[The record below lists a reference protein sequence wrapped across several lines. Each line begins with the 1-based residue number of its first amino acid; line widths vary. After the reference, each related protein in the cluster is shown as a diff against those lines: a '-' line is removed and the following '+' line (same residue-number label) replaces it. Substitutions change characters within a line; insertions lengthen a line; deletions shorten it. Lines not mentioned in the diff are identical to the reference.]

1 LKDRSPDGSGG
12 IGQIKPVAKRRLHLT
27 FPERLITEPVIY
39 NMGKRFEVVTN
50 IRRANVE
57 ERVGWVILEVEG
69 SEEEIERAIEY
80 AGSLGVEV
88 ATIDG
93 DVLEG

>member
-1 LKDRSPDGSGG
+1 MSS
-12 IGQIKPVAKRRLHLT
+12 RRLHLT
-27 FPERLITEPVIY
+27 FPSHLITEPVIF
-39 NMGKRFEVVTN
+39 NLGKQFNVVTN

-69 SEEEIERAIEY
+69 EELEIERAVQY
-80 AGSLGVEV
+80 AKDLGVEV
-88 ATIDG
+88 SEIKG